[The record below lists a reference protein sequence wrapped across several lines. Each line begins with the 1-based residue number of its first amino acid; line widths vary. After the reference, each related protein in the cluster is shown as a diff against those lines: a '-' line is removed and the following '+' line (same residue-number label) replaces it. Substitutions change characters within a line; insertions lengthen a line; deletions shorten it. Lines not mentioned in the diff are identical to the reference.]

1 MLTSHVLLLYVSCT
15 RTGDIT
21 WSRLGKYRWF
31 YQMVKLALG
40 IYTAEI
46 VLQGQSNLLIMGLN
60 FFFAVVF
67 LIVAQ
72 IGLVA

>member
-1 MLTSHVLLLYVSCT
+1 
-15 RTGDIT
+15 
-21 WSRLGKYRWF
+21 
-31 YQMVKLALG
+31 MVKLALG

>member
-1 MLTSHVLLLYVSCT
+1 
-15 RTGDIT
+15 
-21 WSRLGKYRWF
+21 
-31 YQMVKLALG
+31 MVKLALG

-60 FFFAVVF
+60 FFAEVF